1 MKNTIKGPVEVVRSY
16 HLILDIGYHLDL
28 FKTLYVFFFVS
39 RNLVS
44 LSKLY
49 LTRYS
54 SKFGNGCFNLFKHN
68 HIIGYGIL
76 SDGSYKLK
84 LDDLFTENM
93 LTLHHNIDIKRDFS
107 RIIRKVGK
115 EWNPSWLGFS
125 RSWCSYRFY

>member
-1 MKNTIKGPVEVVRSY
+1 MENRIKGPVEVVRSY

-44 LSKLY
+44 LSTLDS
-49 LTRYS
+49 TRYS
-54 SKFGNGCFNLFKHN
+54 FKFGNGCFSLFKHN
-68 HIIGYGIL
+68 HIIDYGIL

-84 LDDLFTENM
+84 LDDLFTETM
-93 LTLHHNIDIKRDFS
+93 LTLHHNIDTKCDFS

-115 EWNPSWLGFS
+115 E
-125 RSWCSYRFY
+125 